1 MKNILKIALLATAP
15 LAAIAA
21 LPTIAAAQTASTVG
35 VAIADLDEAVGK
47 SNAGVLAS
55 NQISITYKAQ
65 IDAVQARAQALNTEL
80 QNLRAA
86 IGTAQRAANPNQAA
100 IQAQVAAF
108 QKREGEAQREIEIAS
123 LPFQTANAYARE
135 QIAAKLEAAARAAM
149 TKKKIGLLLKPE
161 AAILNSTGY
170 DVTTDIIAE
179 LNALVTTVSTTP
191 PAGWRPGQGAGAG
204 AAAPRPAS
212 PGTTPPKP
220 AAPTGR

>member
-1 MKNILKIALLATAP
+1 MKNILKIALLSTAP
-15 LAAIAA
+15 LAAVAA
-21 LPTIAAAQTASTVG
+21 LPTMAVAQVATS
-35 VAIADLDEAVGK
+35 VAIADLDEAVSK

-65 IDAVQARAQALNTEL
+65 IDAVQVRAQALNTEL
-80 QNLRAA
+80 QNLRNA
-86 IGTAQRAANPNQAA
+86 IGTAQRAPNPNQAA
-100 IQAQVAAF
+100 IQTQVAAY
-108 QKREGEAQREIEIAS
+108 QKREAEAQREIQTAS

-161 AAILNSTGY
+161 AAILNSTGF
-170 DVTTDIIAE
+170 DVTNDIITE
-179 LNALVTTVSTTP
+179 LNTLVANVGITP
-191 PAGWRPGQGAGAG
+191 PAGWQPGQGAAAPKP
-204 AAAPRPAS
+204 AAAT

>member
-1 MKNILKIALLATAP
+1 MKNLLKTALLATAA
-15 LAAIAA
+15 LAA
-21 LPTIAAAQTASTVG
+21 LPSVSVAQTAG

-86 IGTAQRAANPNQAA
+86 IGTAQRAANPNQVA

-170 DVTTDIIAE
+170 DVTTDIISE

-191 PAGWRPGQGAGAG
+191 PAGWRPGQGAA
-204 AAAPRPAS
+204 AAAPRPAT
-212 PGTTPPKP
+212 PAPTTPAKP
-220 AAPTGR
+220 APTGR

>member
-1 MKNILKIALLATAP
+1 MKIILKIALLASAP

-21 LPTIAAAQTASTVG
+21 LPTIAIAQVATS
-35 VAIADLDEAVGK
+35 VAIADLDEAVSK

-65 IDAVQARAQALNTEL
+65 IDAVQVRAQSLNTEL
-80 QNLRAA
+80 QNLRNA

-100 IQAQVAAF
+100 IQTQVAAY
-108 QKREGEAQREIEIAS
+108 QKREAEAQREIQTAS

-161 AAILNSTGY
+161 AAILNSTGF
-170 DVTTDIIAE
+170 DVTNDIIAE
-179 LNALVTTVSTTP
+179 LNTLVANVGITP
-191 PAGWRPGQGAGAG
+191 PAGWQPGQG
-204 AAAPRPAS
+204 AAAPRPAA
-212 PGTTPPKP
+212 PATTPPKP

>member
-1 MKNILKIALLATAP
+1 MKNILKIALLASAP

-21 LPTIAAAQTASTVG
+21 LPTVAVAQVSPS
-35 VAIADLDEAVGK
+35 VAIADLDEAVSK

-65 IDAVQARAQALNTEL
+65 IDAVQVRAQALNTEL
-80 QNLRAA
+80 QNLRNA

-100 IQAQVAAF
+100 IQTQVAAY
-108 QKREGEAQREIEIAS
+108 QKREAEAQREIQTAS

-161 AAILNSTGY
+161 AAILNSTGF
-170 DVTTDIIAE
+170 DVTNDIIAE
-179 LNALVTTVSTTP
+179 LNTLVANVSITP
-191 PAGWRPGQGAGAG
+191 PAGWQPGQGAG
-204 AAAPRPAS
+204 AAAPRPAA
-212 PGTTPPKP
+212 PATTPPKP

>member
-1 MKNILKIALLATAP
+1 MKSLLKIALLATAP

-21 LPTIAAAQTASTVG
+21 LPTMAVGQTAATSG
-35 VAIADLDEAVGK
+35 VAIADLDEAVSK

-55 NQISITYKAQ
+55 NQISITFKAQ

-80 QNLRAA
+80 QTLRTA
-86 IGTAQRAANPNQAA
+86 IITAQRATNPNQAA
-100 IQAQVAAF
+100 IQTQAVAF
-108 QKREGEAQREIEIAS
+108 QKREAEAQREIETAS

-191 PAGWRPGQGAGAG
+191 PAGWRPGQGAGA
-204 AAAPRPAS
+204 AAPRPSTPA
-212 PGTTPPKP
+212 PTTPAKP
-220 AAPTGR
+220 APTGR